1 MGRAQPAVPTEH
13 RGDVS
18 RSLAS
23 VIAKVEKT
31 EPERHEAADRVG
43 VVAPFITPLLVGR
56 VRRGPVEFHAH
67 SELLVEI
74 VEVSITRALPDPR
87 LPASCGQPVRA
98 LHPVDVAILQYRKRA
113 AFGVAKCDRDLP
125 APAHLLASGHGN
137 SNPISGGASAADG
150 PADPRVRVIEVCRDL
165 DEVENRVLDPGA
177 WREHCRVPGP
187 QDGIR
192 PVDDDVRDLRP
203 RWAPRRWDRD
213 GDDRTWL
220 IDQAVPL
227 GCCLVAQYR
236 IGSGPEQGG
245 PEQSL
250 PRWIPREG
258 RVYASLKPLPAAT
271 AHSVAHRVRIDA
283 DHGALSTGNGVCLTG
298 KSLFREHGAHAADAS
313 GLSGQVNIACG

>member
-1 MGRAQPAVPTEH
+1 VPTEH
-13 RGDVS
+13 RGDIS

-43 VVAPFITPLLVGR
+43 VVAPFIAPLLVGG
-56 VRRGPVEFHAH
+56 VRRGPVDFHAH

-74 VEVSITRALPDPR
+74 VEVPVTRALPDPR
-87 LPASCGQPVRA
+87 LPAGRGQPVRA
-98 LHPVDVAILQYRKRA
+98 LHPVDVA
-113 AFGVAKCDRDLP
+113 C
-125 APAHLLASGHGN
+125 
-137 SNPISGGASAADG
+137 
-150 PADPRVRVIEVCRDL
+150 
-165 DEVENRVLDPGA
+165 
-177 WREHCRVPGP
+177 
-187 QDGIR
+187 
-192 PVDDDVRDLRP
+192 
-203 RWAPRRWDRD
+203 WAPRRWDRD

-236 IGSGPEQGG
+236 AKTSSEQSG

-258 RVYASLKPLPAAT
+258 RVHASLEPLPAAT

-298 KSLFREHGAHAADAS
+298 KSLFREHGAHAADDS
-313 GLSGQVNIACG
+313 GPKSQENVACG